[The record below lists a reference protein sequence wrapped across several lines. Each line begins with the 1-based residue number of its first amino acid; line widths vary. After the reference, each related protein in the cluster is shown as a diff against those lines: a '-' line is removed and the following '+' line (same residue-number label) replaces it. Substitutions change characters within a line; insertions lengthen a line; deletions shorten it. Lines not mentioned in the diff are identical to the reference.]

1 MSHKPLYILLG
12 CAFVVALGWL
22 HRFII
27 PDLVVV
33 TVDPSAKIQTGY
45 VFGHVSHVSEKL
57 TLDDYIM
64 LKSSARGWSGL
75 FAWWPFAVASAV
87 AGGVFAWFLGR
98 SLQVNEHAEA
108 AKADKEYANQ
118 RLEEADSKRLKAE
131 SALSEAHRLNSK
143 TAQYR
148 SIAEQAKASAAE
160 AAAAQAEAERKLLA
174 ERDRHKEEMAKA
186 GARIKELKE
195 KAKKNKL
202 VDEV

>member
-1 MSHKPLYILLG
+1 MSNRPLYILLG
-12 CAFVVALGWL
+12 CASVVALGWL
-22 HRFII
+22 HWFII
-27 PDLVVV
+27 PDLVVA
-33 TVDPSAKIQTGY
+33 TVAPAAKLQAGY
-45 VFGHVSHVSEKL
+45 VFGHISEKL

-75 FAWWPFAVASAV
+75 FRWWPFAVASALT
-87 AGGVFAWFLGR
+87 GGLFAWFIGR
-98 SLQVNEHAEA
+98 ALQVDDHAEA

-118 RLEEADSKRLKAE
+118 RLEEVDSKRLKAE

-148 SIAEQAKASAAE
+148 SIAEQAKE
-160 AAAAQAEAERKLLA
+160 AAAAAQAAAAEAERKLLA

-202 VDEV
+202 VDEP